1 MLKGATAINAIVTAI
16 VLLLPSKYPVHVF
29 ASATTT
35 TSTTTTTGPSDV
47 GMAFVPK
54 FDNLIPFDQALSG
67 AHAARKELG
76 HETTVLLEYIAPP
89 SAEGSAEAQID
100 IVRRVTQTGFTTLLL
115 SNNAGDDISP
125 ACRSAQEAGLNV
137 VTWDSPIPSG
147 VGESIFVAQVDFG
160 ELGKV
165 MADMAL
171 DILSSSAEGK
181 GNSSQKFA
189 VLSASKRAA
198 NQNKWI
204 EAMMRAM
211 ESDPGRYG
219 SLELVEIAFGDDDDA
234 TSYNEAM
241 RLMNDYED
249 IGLIMSPTTIGIA
262 AAARAATD
270 EGKCGTIKVSGLG
283 VPGEMLSYTNSGC
296 VPVFALWSFV
306 DLGYLTYYTAYAL
319 ETGQLTIEPGST
331 FQAGRL
337 GEFTVERDPTRPNVE
352 AYRVLMGDFTLYDR
366 SNIEKAVF
374 FDAVQ
379 GDGGQKSFEE
389 RYMDKYKSK
398 ALAIV
403 PKVTGMISFIASGYV
418 VWHILH
424 HQRRRALTKNR
435 ILVGISIH
443 DMISAF
449 FGFFLSTWPVPAET
463 WLVYGASGTTR
474 SCTMQ
479 GFFFHAGISASPL
492 YHASLSSVY
501 VLNIVFELSNDRI
514 ARRAEPLLHAF
525 PILFAWGTA
534 IAGLPLKLYN
544 PADRIGFFCY
554 IAEYPTYCS
563 LRDSCERGE
572 NARVYLWAFLLVWI
586 FIVFVYMAICMLLIY
601 HKVLSV
607 ERARDKWLDGAG
619 LQRHRSKSSL
629 VRRQGVRYCIAF
641 FFPWV
646 FGISAI
652 VLKNQTFVDLA
663 SASQYDDAVTALSL
677 TNAIIWPL
685 KGLFTFI
692 AYVRPSRKRV
702 HKKAGHTHTHGTRDS
717 NGEVTE
723 EREGYSNA
731 KSKLPASVKH
741 YLTRSSL
748 RRAQKTGQSASSNGS
763 ASSGIQETTPAH
775 SPALAAA
782 TCISGNQMEV
792 IAETDGEEEEGTTC
806 IESKDVCKEEEEKIE
821 E

>member
-1 MLKGATAINAIVTAI
+1 MTTDSTAIT
-16 VLLLPSKYPVHVF
+16 KF
-29 ASATTT
+29 ASAIMILL
-35 TSTTTTTGPSDV
+35 GGFHV
-47 GMAFVPK
+47 GTLVTAASAPNMAFVPK
-54 FDNLIPFDQALSG
+54 FDNLIVFDQALSG

-76 HETTVLLEYIAPP
+76 HEDSVLLEYIAPP

-100 IVRRVTQTGFTTLLL
+100 IVRRVTQTGFSTLLL
-115 SNNAGDDISP
+115 SNNAGDDIAP
-125 ACRSAQEAGLNV
+125 VCRSAQEAGLSV

-147 VGESIFVAQVDFG
+147 VGESIFVAQVDFSD
-160 ELGKV
+160 LGQV

-171 DILSSSAEGK
+171 DILSSAG
-181 GNSSQKFA
+181 GNPSRKFA
-189 VLSASKRAA
+189 VLSASKLAA
-198 NQNKWI
+198 NQNDWI
-204 EAMMRAM
+204 EAMIKSM

-219 SLELVEIAFGDDDDA
+219 FLELVEVAYGNDDDEA
-234 TSYNEAM
+234 SYNEAI
-241 RLMNDYED
+241 RLMNDHND
-249 IGLIMSPTTIGIA
+249 IGLIMSPTTIGIV

-270 EGKCGTIKVSGLG
+270 EGKCDTIKVSGLG
-283 VPGEMLSYTNSGC
+283 VPGELLQYTTSGC

-306 DLGYLTYYTAYAL
+306 DLGYLSYYTAYAL
-319 ETGQLTIEPGST
+319 ETGRLTIEPGAS

-337 GEFTVERDPTRPNVE
+337 GEFTVEQDPTRPDVE
-352 AYRVLMGDFTLYDR
+352 AYRVLLGDFTLYDR

-379 GDGGQKSFEE
+379 GEGGQQSFEE

-424 HQRRRALTKNR
+424 HQRRRTLTKNR
-435 ILVGISIH
+435 ILVGISVH
-443 DMISAF
+443 DMISSF
-449 FGFFLSTWPVPAET
+449 FGFFLSTWPVPADT
-463 WLVYGASGTTR
+463 WLVYGASGTTQ

-492 YHASLSSVY
+492 YHASLSTVY
-501 VLNIVFELSNDRI
+501 VLNVVCELSNDRI
-514 ARRAEPLLHAF
+514 ARRAEPFLHAF

-572 NARVYLWAFLLVWI
+572 NARVYLWSFLLVWV
-586 FIVFVYMAICMLLIY
+586 FIVFAYMAICMLLIY
-601 HKVLSV
+601 RKVLTV
-607 ERARDKWLDGAG
+607 ERARDKWTDSAG
-619 LQRHRSKSSL
+619 LQRRRSKSSL
-629 VRRQGVRYCIAF
+629 VRKQGVRYCIAF
-641 FFPWV
+641 FFPWI
-646 FGISAI
+646 FGISAV

-663 SASQYDDAVTALSL
+663 SASRYDDAVTALSVA
-677 TNAIIWPL
+677 NAIIWPL

-692 AYVRPSRKRV
+692 AYIRPSRERV
-702 HKKAGHTHTHGTRDS
+702 KTTKSHTQGILDS

-723 EREGYSNA
+723 EHVAYRKI

-748 RRAQKTGQSASSNGS
+748 RRAREKGQSDSN
-763 ASSGIQETTPAH
+763 ANSGNRIDVIAENDGEEE
-775 SPALAAA
+775 AAA
-782 TCISGNQMEV
+782 TCS
-792 IAETDGEEEEGTTC
+792 
-806 IESKDVCKEEEEKIE
+806 
-821 E
+821 